1 MFRHRSIRQSHGLG
15 CPQGGSPLLP
25 WDVGTVYTYI
35 KRAIARVAR
44 VFVFCM
50 KRKAD
55 SELYGWIKPLPKTSK
70 QMKYTQNWKNLKDKQ
85 ATLVVRPPQ
94 VKKAQIVANPRIG
107 GFLGI
112 EKKFLDSSAS
122 HTVVSPTDCTG
133 GEADPTTLN
142 CLNGIAQGD
151 GESQRDGKNYIIKGI
166 TFDGIVYRSVVTGA
180 ATASAS
186 QSCWTT
192 VAIVL
197 DTQTNGTQLNSEDV
211 YTNPSASANGNADL
225 LRNLQYSQR
234 FKVLK
239 KWICHDPIGPNFVHN
254 GATYDIGGT
263 SHNISFYADNLDI
276 KVSTNGTGNTVS
288 SIVDNSLH
296 VVAFTN
302 GVNTVS
308 LRYNCRIRFVG

>member
-1 MFRHRSIRQSHGLG
+1 MVLGARRAGPHYYHGTLA
-15 CPQGGSPLLP
+15 L
-25 WDVGTVYTYI
+25 YTHIYTG
-35 KRAIARVAR
+35 AIARVAR

-55 SELYGWIKPLPKTSK
+55 DELYGWLKPLPKTSK
-70 QMKYTQNWKNLKDKQ
+70 QMKYTQNWKKLADKQ
-85 ATLVVRPPQ
+85 PTLVSVRPPQ
-94 VKKAQIVANPRIG
+94 IKKAQIVANPRIG

-122 HTVVSPTDCTG
+122 HTVASPVDCTG
-133 GEADPTTLN
+133 CEADPAGLN

-180 ATASAS
+180 ATAAAS
-186 QSCWTT
+186 QATWTT

-197 DTQTNGTQLNSEDV
+197 DTQTNGAQLNSEDV

-239 KWICHDPIGPNFVHN
+239 KWICNDHQGPNFVWN

-263 SHNISFYADNLDI
+263 AHNLSFYADNLDI